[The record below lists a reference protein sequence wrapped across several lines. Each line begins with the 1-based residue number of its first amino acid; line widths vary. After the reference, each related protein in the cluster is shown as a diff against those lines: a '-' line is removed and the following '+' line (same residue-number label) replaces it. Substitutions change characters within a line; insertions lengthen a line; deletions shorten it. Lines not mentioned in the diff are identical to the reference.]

1 MPEGDALARFARL
14 VGSALEGRTIV
25 RAEVRGPGPVP
36 RVELLVGQAV
46 ERVESVGKNLLI
58 HFANGLTVRSH
69 LRMYGT
75 WHVYRPGQPWRRP
88 AARAR
93 LVLETGDAVVVNF
106 DAPVVELLEARALA
120 LHRPLAGLGPDLLG
134 EQFDVGEVVRR
145 FRDPALAGVSI
156 GDAIMDQRVMAGV
169 GNIWKHET
177 LFRCGIYPWRRVRD
191 LSDEQLAAI
200 AETARQ
206 LLRAAAGKEPGAK
219 RPRYFVYG
227 KAGRPCS
234 RCGSRLRS
242 APQGNDVRY
251 TVWCPRCQP
260 ASPGDPPPPRKGNVR
275 SAVLPAE

>member
-14 VGSALEGRTIV
+14 VGAALEGRRIAA
-25 RAEVRGPGPVP
+25 AEARGPGPVP

-46 ERVESVGKNLLI
+46 ERVESIGKNLLI
-58 HFANGLTVRSH
+58 HFENGLTLRSH

-75 WHVYRPGQPWRRP
+75 WHVYRPGEPWRR
-88 AARAR
+88 AASRAR
-93 LVLETGDAVVVNF
+93 LVLETRDAVVVNF
-106 DAPVVELLEARALA
+106 DAPVVELLETRAVS
-120 LHRPLAGLGPDLLG
+120 HHPPIAGLGPDLLG
-134 EQFDVGEVVRR
+134 DEFDVGEVVRR

-200 AETARQ
+200 AETARR
-206 LLRAAAGKEPGAK
+206 LLRAAAGKDAGAK

-227 KAGRPCS
+227 KSGRPCA
-234 RCGSRLRS
+234 RCGTRLLS
-242 APQGNDVRY
+242 APQGNDVRR

-260 ASPGDPPPPRKGNVR
+260 PLPGDPPPPGR
-275 SAVLPAE
+275 S